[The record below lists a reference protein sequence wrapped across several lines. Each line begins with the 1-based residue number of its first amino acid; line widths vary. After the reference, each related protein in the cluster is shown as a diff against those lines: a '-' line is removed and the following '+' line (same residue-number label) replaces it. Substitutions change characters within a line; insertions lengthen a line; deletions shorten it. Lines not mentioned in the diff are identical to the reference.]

1 MIARWW
7 NAAGAVWLLL
17 AAVAHA
23 APAAPAAVAVNGNR
37 PTKIEGMS
45 SGRTMI
51 VDLGMVVPITTVR
64 LTVSGTTY
72 PGLAGIEIHPSR
84 RPAARE
90 SLTPPASLVE

>member
-1 MIARWW
+1 
-7 NAAGAVWLLL
+7 
-17 AAVAHA
+17 
-23 APAAPAAVAVNGNR
+23 VAVNGNR

-64 LTVSGTTY
+64 LTISGTTY

-90 SLTPPASLVE
+90 SLTPPPSLVE